1 MLLAPNICVA
11 YFAAGPYF
19 TDAWTA
25 AGLVL
30 AALGWALLFTHIV
43 RQVCAGGSAD
53 SNVRT
58 QRLENLH
65 RKTQTFNVN
74 LSGVTDLGSED
85 FAGQKIATC
94 TYLLTPLCAQGRAA
108 AEPARET
115 FRRVAAHALAA
126 EVRA

>member
-43 RQVCAGGSAD
+43 RQVCAGGQ
-53 SNVRT
+53 NF
-58 QRLENLH
+58 E
-65 RKTQTFNVN
+65 
-74 LSGVTDLGSED
+74 
-85 FAGQKIATC
+85 
-94 TYLLTPLCAQGRAA
+94 
-108 AEPARET
+108 
-115 FRRVAAHALAA
+115 
-126 EVRA
+126 

>member
-53 SNVRT
+53 SNT
-58 QRLENLH
+58 NATI
-65 RKTQTFNVN
+65 RKSSSQN
-74 LSGVTDLGSED
+74 TDVQCQFVGCNRPW
-85 FAGQKIATC
+85 K
-94 TYLLTPLCAQGRAA
+94 
-108 AEPARET
+108 
-115 FRRVAAHALAA
+115 
-126 EVRA
+126 